1 MGHSNTVFNQLQQ
14 FLPHSAFHAIISR
27 YNANY
32 YTKSLTCQN
41 QLMVMMY
48 AQLTNKDSLR
58 DIELGLSLKQNQ
70 LYHLGIHSVARSSLS
85 RASSNRDYKIFE
97 DLFYALLKKTH
108 DIVLEGNGARNR
120 FEFNNPIYAID
131 SSYIDTC
138 LSLIP
143 WAKYQTTKGAI
154 KIHPLL
160 NLRSQIPEFMVISD
174 GKMND
179 LRAFRENKDS
189 IISILRDSSKTSSSV
204 LVFDRG
210 YIDYSM
216 YKDLDDNNI
225 IFVSRCFSR
234 ISYNVVRQ
242 HNNHDDNLMK
252 DGAVFE
258 RNGTCL
264 KDEIIEFSDRE
275 SKKNYP
281 KPLRK
286 IEWFDSKNKRTL
298 SFITNDF
305 SFNAQKI
312 ADIYKAR
319 WDIEIFFKWIKQNL
333 KIKTFFGTS
342 KNAVMTQIWIAM
354 ISYLMISYI
363 KYQVKCSRSLLELTR
378 IIRESLFEKVHL
390 IDIIGFKA
398 MNIKRKIHDIE
409 GRQLDLFRY
418 S

>member
-1 MGHSNTVFNQLQQ
+1 MGHSNSIFNQIQQ
-14 FLPHSAFHAIISR
+14 FLPHTAFQAIISK
-27 YNANY
+27 YNANH

-70 LYHLGIHSVARSSLS
+70 LYHLGINSIARSSLS
-85 RASSNRDYKIFE
+85 RANNNRDHKIFE
-97 DLFYALLKKTH
+97 DLFYALLKRTH
-108 DIVLEGNGARNR
+108 DIVLGGSSKNR
-120 FEFNNPIYAID
+120 FSFSNPIYAID
-131 SSYIDTC
+131 ASYIDTC

-143 WAKYQTTKGAI
+143 WAKYKTAKGAI

-174 GKMND
+174 GKKTD
-179 LRAFRENKDS
+179 VTALKENKDS
-189 IISILRDSSKTSSSV
+189 IISVLRDSSKNSSGI

-210 YIDYSM
+210 YIDYSL
-216 YKDLDDNNI
+216 YKELDDNNI
-225 IFVSRCFSR
+225 IFVTRTHSR
-234 ISYNVVRQ
+234 ISYKVLGQ
-242 HNNHDDNLMK
+242 HKNDD
-252 DGAVFE
+252 E
-258 RNGTCL
+258 CCI
-264 KDEIIEFSDRE
+264 KDEMIEFGNRDSR
-275 SKKNYP
+275 KNYP
-281 KPLRK
+281 GALRR
-286 IEWFDSKNKRTL
+286 IEWFDRKNNRTL

-305 SFNAQKI
+305 KFNAKTI

-354 ISYLMISYI
+354 ISYLLISYI

-378 IIRESLFEKVHL
+378 IIRESIFEKVHL

-398 MNIKRKIHDIE
+398 MNIKRKIQDIE
-409 GRQLDLFRY
+409 RWQPDLFGY
-418 S
+418 G